1 MEKEIKKLEGIEE
14 EKVAAGAGK
23 KCNCYRCN
31 KSLGGWF
38 GDKSCYLYG
47 VSIEDVMLI
56 IDYGGNK
63 K

>member
-1 MEKEIKKLEGIEE
+1 MFFL
-14 EKVAAGAGK
+14 
-23 KCNCYRCN
+23 
-31 KSLGGWF
+31 KSIDFLI
-38 GDKSCYLYG
+38 KSCYLYG